1 LPRRLR
7 LNTNNLN
14 LDHLIMKQIWKAT
27 LWAILMSVVV
37 VTPARSDTAAPNSA
51 PGKDLKQVLD
61 RLQRHYRDTRS
72 FSAKFNEEIATVG
85 APKRNRSGTVS
96 FLKPGRMRWDF
107 EQPGKETIVSD
118 GETVYS
124 FDPDLNQVIE
134 TPLKQALKSSSAT
147 SFLLGIGNINR
158 DFKAEFAG
166 PPSPTGLINLKL
178 DAKAGAYKIEIGL
191 DPKTYDLMTLTLTDQ
206 LGDVTKIDFSDI
218 HNNVELPN
226 STFAFQTPA
235 GADVVTA
242 PASP

>member
-1 LPRRLR
+1 
-7 LNTNNLN
+7 
-14 LDHLIMKQIWKAT
+14 MKQIWKAIFS
-27 LWAILMSVVV
+27 AILICLMFVA
-37 VTPARSDTAAPNSA
+37 PARSDGLPPSGAPS
-51 PGKDLKQVLD
+51 KDLKQVLD

-85 APKRNRSGTVS
+85 AAKRNRSGIVS

-107 EQPGKETIVSD
+107 EQPEKETIVSD

-124 FDPDLNQVIE
+124 YDPDLNQVVE

-147 SFLLGIGNINR
+147 SFLLGMGNINR

-166 PPSPTGLINLKL
+166 APSPTGPINLKL
-178 DAKAGAYKIEIGL
+178 DAKAGGYKIEIGL
-191 DPKTYDLMTLTLTDQ
+191 DPKTYNLITLTLTDQ

-226 STFAFQTPA
+226 STFAFQTPP

>member
-1 LPRRLR
+1 M
-7 LNTNNLN
+7 
-14 LDHLIMKQIWKAT
+14 MKQIWKAIFS
-27 LWAILMSVVV
+27 AILISLMV
-37 VTPARSDTAAPNSA
+37 VTPARADTVAPNGA

-107 EQPGKETIVSD
+107 EQPEKETIVSD

-124 FDPDLNQVIE
+124 YDPDLNQVVE

-166 PPSPTGLINLKL
+166 PPSPTGPINLKL
-178 DAKAGAYKIEIGL
+178 DAKAGGYKIEIGL
-191 DPKTYDLMTLTLTDQ
+191 DPKTYNLMTLTLTDQ

-226 STFAFQTPA
+226 STFAFQTPP